1 MSANG
6 EKDKYYKQIL
16 KICLLLTLFIFTLLF
31 YFFPRIEKMIK
42 KSNSTF
48 QVEIYVSDIPQT
60 LQQVK
65 STPPPPAKPYG
76 SIPIP
81 AETMDLP
88 EEISLSKLPG
98 KELSDDIPIGIM
110 PEIPPKPLF
119 EVYPS
124 ISGVTCKGQV
134 SLLLLVNKSG
144 ITENVEVLEN
154 STLQDT
160 CLKVAIEAAQKSRW
174 IPAKVNEEPVS
185 SWITK
190 TYKFDINK

>member
-1 MSANG
+1 
-6 EKDKYYKQIL
+6 
-16 KICLLLTLFIFTLLF
+16 
-31 YFFPRIEKMIK
+31 
-42 KSNSTF
+42 
-48 QVEIYVSDIPQT
+48 
-60 LQQVK
+60 
-65 STPPPPAKPYG
+65 
-76 SIPIP
+76 
-81 AETMDLP
+81 MDLP

>member
-1 MSANG
+1 MSAKG
-6 EKDKYYKQIL
+6 DKEEYYKQIL
-16 KICLLLTLFIFTLLF
+16 KKCLLLTLFLFALIF
-31 YFFPRIEKMIK
+31 YFYPRIEKMIP
-42 KSNSTF
+42 KSISIF

-65 STPPPPAKPYG
+65 STPPKPAKPYG

-110 PEIPPKPLF
+110 AEIPPKPLF

-134 SLLLLVNKSG
+134 SLLLLVNKNG
-144 ITENVEVLEN
+144 HTENVEVLEN
-154 STLQDT
+154 TTLQDT

-174 IPAKVNEEPVS
+174 LPAKVNEEPVN

-190 TYKFDINK
+190 IYKFDINK